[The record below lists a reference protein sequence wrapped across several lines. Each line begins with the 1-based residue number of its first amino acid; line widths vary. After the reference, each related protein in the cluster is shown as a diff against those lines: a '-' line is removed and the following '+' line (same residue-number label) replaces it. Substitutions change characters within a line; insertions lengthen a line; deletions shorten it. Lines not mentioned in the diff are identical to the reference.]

1 MKKLKAFVMTTILGG
16 IVVILPAAILLFV
29 FKWLF
34 GMVLGGIKPMT
45 DTLVKQ
51 SNFGVVLAT
60 IIVLGVIVGGCFLLG
75 LIIKTKLGKILHKGI
90 EKAILHRFP
99 GYTLLRETVEQL
111 LGGKKSPFS
120 TVALAQIYGNETLMT
135 AFVTDEHENGMFT
148 VFVPTGP
155 NPTSGNIFHLE
166 AQYVHVV
173 DVSVE
178 STMRSI
184 ISCGAGSKKL
194 IEEFGTN
201 LANKQPE

>member
-1 MKKLKAFVMTTILGG
+1 MKQLKTFVMTTILGG

-29 FKWLF
+29 FQWLF

-51 SNFGVVLAT
+51 SNFGVALAT
-60 IIVLGVIVGGCFLLG
+60 IIVLGIIVGGCFLLG
-75 LIIKTKLGKILHKGI
+75 LLIKTKLGKMLHKGI

-99 GYTLLRETVEQL
+99 GYSLLRETVEQL

-166 AQYVHVV
+166 AKYVHVV

-184 ISCGAGSKKL
+184 ISCGAGSQKL
-194 IEEFGTN
+194 IEEFCKG
-201 LANKQPE
+201 KKVE

>member
-1 MKKLKAFVMTTILGG
+1 
-16 IVVILPAAILLFV
+16 
-29 FKWLF
+29 
-34 GMVLGGIKPMT
+34 MT

-51 SNFGVVLAT
+51 SDFGVVMAT
-60 IIVLGVIVGGCFLLG
+60 IIVLGIIVGGCFLLG
-75 LIIKTKLGKILHKGI
+75 LLIKTKLGKMLHKAI

-99 GYTLLRETVEQL
+99 GYSLLRETVEQL

-120 TVALAQIYGNETLMT
+120 TVALVQIYGNETLMT

-155 NPTSGNIFHLE
+155 NPTSGNIYHLE
-166 AQYVHVV
+166 AKCVHVV

-184 ISCGAGSKKL
+184 ISCGAGSTKL
-194 IEEFGTN
+194 IEEFGK
-201 LANKQPE
+201 NKIGDR